1 MIMAHTRWNH
11 NINQPDNKTMNDRRT
26 SHYESDND
34 DRDVASSTGGDD
46 IITPSQNRTPRPRG
60 GDGDKNENS
69 FGSSLESNAYHSE
82 DLGDAVD
89 DNVESNRRSNGN
101 NNKQHT
107 KWSPDMKIDEN
118 FDVGSPVVY
127 GMADGANTVV
137 NQQQLLSPRSQS
149 QSSAATTFLNSSS
162 RLTKYLCIASVFL
175 VFCSLGLA
183 TAGLGLIYSTNR
195 RNNDA
200 IDLTSQLTPSTGEV
214 ASFDN
219 VDKEVTTLTNA
230 SELALDM
237 EDNVED
243 KDETNAKSR
252 LTEEPTMSPTV
263 LKVTKEAEPDDGGAT
278 VPISAIESNSTLT
291 TTQSDDNQ
299 DDKEN
304 SNKNTTSSN
313 TNSTKDEISTVLFV
327 PETLHS
333 TTLYAIADT
342 FLEQNSTQAYGRVK
356 RLKVDAVPARA
367 SLLKF
372 NLSTITIENSIKPKE
387 VVGYSLRLYSLA
399 SSPYGGKI
407 DVLKRNCNSWNEA
420 NITWDNAPRCVF
432 QNNSNLVGEFEEE
445 IPEFEWNEALLYMNQ
460 DIFEAQVIT
469 LRITSHYADGVMY
482 ASREN
487 DTATPELVVY
497 YTSTS
502 SSQNKNLTLVPTQRP
517 IIGQVST
524 LAPSSSPDDEVLN
537 ATSSNI
543 PSMTSTPSIT
553 TVPTL
558 NPTVSLC

>member
-1 MIMAHTRWNH
+1 
-11 NINQPDNKTMNDRRT
+11 MNDRRT

-34 DRDVASSTGGDD
+34 DHDVISSTAADANASGDD
-46 IITPSQNRTPRPRG
+46 IIITPSQHRTPRPRG
-60 GDGDKNENS
+60 GDGDNNENS
-69 FGSSLESNAYHSE
+69 FGSSL
-82 DLGDAVD
+82 DLGNGGDVD
-89 DNVESNRRSNGN
+89 VEDNGRSNGSGSTN
-101 NNKQHT
+101 EKHT

-118 FDVGSPVVY
+118 FDIGSPVVA
-127 GMADGANTVV
+127 GIAHGANDVVV
-137 NQQQLLSPRSQS
+137 NHQQQQLLSPRSQS
-149 QSSAATTFLNSSS
+149 QSSAGSTTFLNSSP

-195 RNNDA
+195 SNNDA
-200 IDLTSQLTPSTGEV
+200 NDLTSQQTPSSTGGE

-219 VDKEVTTLTNA
+219 VDKEVTTPTTA
-230 SELALDM
+230 SVLALDM
-237 EDNVED
+237 KVDDVIDE
-243 KDETNAKSR
+243 DETNAKSR

-263 LKVTKEAEPDDGGAT
+263 LEETTEAEPVDSGAI
-278 VPISAIESNSTLT
+278 VPISAIESNSTNTTSTTT
-291 TTQSDDNQ
+291 TTQSDEDH
-299 DDKEN
+299 DDHEN
-304 SNKNTTSSN
+304 PNKNTTSTSSN
-313 TNSTKDEISTVLFV
+313 TNSTPGETSTVLFV
-327 PETLHS
+327 PETLLS

-372 NLSTITIENSIKPKE
+372 NLSTITIENNIKPKD

-432 QNNSNLVGEFEEE
+432 QNNSNLVGEFEKE
-445 IPEFEWNEALLYMNQ
+445 IPEFEWNEALLYMNK

-469 LRITSHYADGVMY
+469 LRVTSHYADGVMY

-487 DTATPELVVY
+487 DTAIPELVVY

-502 SSQNKNLTLVPTQRP
+502 SSLANNVTFVPTQSP
-517 IIGQVST
+517 IIGEIST
-524 LAPSSSPDDEVLN
+524 LTPSSSPEQETMN
-537 ATSSNI
+537 STSSNTPSATSS
-543 PSMTSTPSIT
+543 PSIT
-553 TVPTL
+553 AV
-558 NPTVSLC
+558 PTVSLKI